1 MLKINEL
8 LKKVKSN
15 LEEGL
20 KKRILKREIHK
31 MKIQTVK
38 VKKSLS
44 LRLVMI
50 KWKNIIDLHL
60 YKDGMVLITSYKY
73 FLKNMKKW
81 VQCLKYIGNQSQK
94 TWMQLFLCSLEKWNT
109 LPSKMTL
116 LFCMRCSKRNWK
128 NIHHF

>member
-38 VKKSLS
+38 VKKLLS
-44 LRLVMI
+44 LNLAMI
-50 KWKNIIDLHL
+50 K
-60 YKDGMVLITSYKY
+60 
-73 FLKNMKKW
+73 
-81 VQCLKYIGNQSQK
+81 
-94 TWMQLFLCSLEKWNT
+94 
-109 LPSKMTL
+109 
-116 LFCMRCSKRNWK
+116 
-128 NIHHF
+128 